1 MPTVHSHYDLGQ
13 RIGIILGRSRRI
25 HGLTQHQ
32 LAAKAGIT
40 QAAVSLV
47 ERGGRLRLATLQK
60 VSAALGLS
68 LGETI
73 LYAERFGDATA
84 VLTETR
90 DFVKRVRATLE
101 GAKKKPRTNVAQHTT
116 THPRS

>member
-1 MPTVHSHYDLGQ
+1 MPTVRSDYDLGQ

-25 HGLTQHQ
+25 HGLTQQQ
-32 LAAKAGIT
+32 LAVKLGIT
-40 QAAVSLV
+40 QAEVSLI

-60 VSAALGLS
+60 VSLALGLS

-90 DFVKRVRATLE
+90 NFIRRVRATLA
-101 GAKKKPRTNVAQHTT
+101 GVKKRPRAGTVQRIT
-116 THPRS
+116 PPGS

>member
-1 MPTVHSHYDLGQ
+1 MAKARSDYDLGQ

-25 HGLTQHQ
+25 HRLTQQQ

-40 QAAVSLV
+40 QAEISLV

-84 VLTETR
+84 VIAETR
-90 DFVKRVRATLE
+90 DFVRRVKATLE
-101 GAKKKPRTNVAQHTT
+101 GTKKRPRRTIAQRVAPTG
-116 THPRS
+116 S

>member
-25 HGLTQHQ
+25 HGLTQQQ
-32 LAAKAGIT
+32 LATKAGIT
-40 QAAVSLV
+40 QAEVSLI
-47 ERGGRLRLATLQK
+47 ERGGRLRLVTLQK
-60 VSAALGLS
+60 VSVALGLS

-101 GAKKKPRTNVAQHTT
+101 GVKKRSRARTVQRIT
-116 THPRS
+116 PPGS

>member
-1 MPTVHSHYDLGQ
+1 MPTVRSDYDLGQ

-25 HGLTQHQ
+25 HRLTQQQ

-40 QAAVSLV
+40 QAEISLV

-60 VSAALGLS
+60 VSLALGLS

-73 LYAERFGDATA
+73 LYAENFGEATA

-90 DFVKRVRATLE
+90 AFIKSVKATLT
-101 GAKKKPRTNVAQHTT
+101 GAKKRPRAGTVQRIT
-116 THPRS
+116 PPGS